1 MTTLYALS
9 AQKQELLN
17 AIASFDLEDMQGSDV
32 IADTLESLDEAL
44 EGKVESV
51 LHFRQH
57 LLNEAT
63 ALKAEEQRLAE
74 RRKLREAKADRLKD
88 YVNECLNV
96 AGVKKLET
104 PLYTVSYR
112 KSDIVEITDAKA
124 LPVGFLRTNTTTNPD
139 KDAIKKALK
148 AGEVINGAQLVTKAN
163 LQIK

>member
-9 AQKQELLN
+9 AQKQQLLN

-32 IADTLESLDEAL
+32 IADTLEALDEAL

-57 LLNEAT
+57 LLNEAA

-74 RRKLREAKADRLKD
+74 RRKLREVKAKRLEE
-88 YVNECLNV
+88 YVDECLNV
-96 AGVKKLET
+96 ADLKKLET
-104 PLYTVSYR
+104 TLYTVSYR
-112 KSDIVEITDAKA
+112 KSTSVEITDAEA
-124 LPVGFLRTNTTTNPD
+124 LPVGFLRTKTTTDPD
-139 KDAIKKALK
+139 KTAISKALK
-148 AGEVINGAQLVTKAN
+148 AGEVIAGAQLVTKAN

>member
-17 AIASFDLEDMQGSDV
+17 AIAAFDLEDMQASDV
-32 IADTLESLDEAL
+32 IADTLEALDEAL
-44 EGKVESV
+44 DGKVESV

-57 LLNEAT
+57 LLNEAA

-74 RRKLREAKADRLKD
+74 RRKLREAKAKRLTE
-88 YVNECLNV
+88 YVDECLSI
-96 AGVKKLET
+96 ADVKKLET
-104 PLYTVSYR
+104 ALFTVSYR
-112 KSDIVEITDAKA
+112 KSTSVEITNTES
-124 LPVGFLRTNTTTNPD
+124 LPIGFLRTTTTTNPD

-148 AGEVINGAQLVTKAN
+148 AGEAIDGARLVDKMN

>member
-17 AIASFDLEDMQGSDV
+17 TIAAFDLEDMQASDV
-32 IADTLESLDEAL
+32 IADTLEALDEAL

-57 LLNEAT
+57 LLNEAA

-74 RRKLREAKADRLKD
+74 RRKLREAKADRLKE
-88 YVNECLNV
+88 YVNECLSI

-104 PLYTVSYR
+104 ALYTVSYR
-112 KSDIVEITDAKA
+112 NSTVVEITNTEA
-124 LPVGFLRTNTTTNPD
+124 LPIGFLRTTTTTDPD
-139 KDAIKKALK
+139 KNAIKKALK
-148 AGEVINGAQLVTKAN
+148 AGEVIDGARLVDKMN